1 MHAMRPAPDA
11 AIVDMRVG
19 GGPVIDRPGAAY
31 RLLAPGL
38 VWLRHER
45 LAVLHLTR
53 DRRLI
58 AQQLFEGR
66 AADID
71 LPARTILARALD
83 VGAAG
88 IVLAHNHPGGD
99 PMPSPGDIAATR
111 RLVALLGPVGVLMH
125 DHLVIARADWT
136 SFYLL
141 GLL

>member
-1 MHAMRPAPDA
+1 MHAKRPARDA
-11 AIVDMRVG
+11 AIVDAPVA

-38 VWLRHER
+38 APLRHER
-45 LAVLHLTR
+45 LAVLHLTQGR
-53 DRRLI
+53 QLI
-58 AQQLFEGR
+58 AQQLFVGR
-66 AADID
+66 ATDID
-71 LPARTILARALD
+71 LPARAILARALGA
-83 VGAAG
+83 GAAG

-111 RLVALLGPVGVLMH
+111 RLAALLGPVGIGLH
-125 DHLVIARADWT
+125 DHLVIARGGWT